1 MKTVTLQLLTEELIV
16 MVMESRM
23 MMKFLTVQIH
33 LTHVV
38 SILQVLHNLSFQQ
51 KIVTVMGFQILKKLW
66 MVLIHWILV
75 VSFSPL
81 KVEPRTQA
89 GCLLIV
95 TEMVYRMVM
104 NLMMGPILWT
114 HVVSIHRV
122 LRYLLLLIPIAM
134 GTVFQILK
142 KFWMEQIHLILVVS
156 F

>member
-51 KIVTVMGFQILKKLW
+51 KIVTVMGFQ
-66 MVLIHWILV
+66 
-75 VSFSPL
+75 
-81 KVEPRTQA
+81 T
-89 GCLLIV
+89 
-95 TEMVYRMVM
+95 
-104 NLMMGPILWT
+104 
-114 HVVSIHRV
+114 
-122 LRYLLLLIPIAM
+122 
-134 GTVFQILK
+134 LK

-156 F
+156 FWLLKVEPRTQAGYLSIVMAMA